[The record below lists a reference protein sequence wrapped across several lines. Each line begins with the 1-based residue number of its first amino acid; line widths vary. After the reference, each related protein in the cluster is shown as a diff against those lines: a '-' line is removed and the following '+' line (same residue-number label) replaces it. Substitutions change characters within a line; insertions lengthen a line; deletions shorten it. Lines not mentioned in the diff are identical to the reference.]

1 MQTFNHISLRI
12 PLWPRGKVLL
22 LAAALAALATGIQAQ
37 EAAPDAEAARIQS
50 VAEEAYIYGLPIV
63 MNYAVM
69 HSYAVDKAS
78 PQFKA
83 PFNQLHHEARV
94 LTPKDT
100 VIVTP
105 NSDTPYSMSWLDL
118 RAEPVVISVP
128 AVDPK
133 RYYSVQLVDGN
144 TFNYGIFGSLS
155 TGHAPGNYL
164 AVGPDWQGE
173 VPPGISKVFRSTT
186 QFSLTIFRTQLIGPS
201 DIEAVKQVQAGYRV
215 QTLSAFLKKPAPPAA
230 PTVNFPKIDK
240 DLAKTN
246 FFAYLDFALQFAP
259 AGPEEKDIRN
269 KLASIGIGAGNF
281 DQFKAV
287 AGKYRQ
293 QLGLGV
299 KAGDDKL
306 TKAIADSG
314 ERRSGW
320 QFQTLSFGDRAHFA
334 GNWLQRAAL
343 AKAGIFGLDATEAL
357 YPMTRTLP
365 NGEPLDGSKHTY
377 TLTFAAG
384 QLPPAR
390 AFWSL
395 TMYDGATQF
404 LIENPINRYLINSP
418 MLEGMA
424 KNPDGSITLYLQKD
438 APAADKVANW
448 LPAPNGPIYLVLR
461 LYGPDKSALNGE
473 WKNPPLVQVAQ

>member
-1 MQTFNHISLRI
+1 MGLRMSA
-12 PLWPRGKVLL
+12 WQRGKVWLC
-22 LAAALAALATGIQAQ
+22 AAALATLTAGASAQ
-37 EAAPDAEAARIQS
+37 EAAPDAQAARIQS

-69 HSYAVDKAS
+69 YSYAVDKS
-78 PQFKA
+78 SSQFKA
-83 PFNQLHHEARV
+83 PFNQLHNDARV
-94 LTPKDT
+94 FTPKDT
-100 VIVTP
+100 SVITP
-105 NSDTPYSMSWLDL
+105 NSDTPYSLSWLDL

-128 AVDPK
+128 AVEKK

-173 VPPGISKVFRSTT
+173 VPPGINKVYRSTT
-186 QFSLTIFRTQLIGPS
+186 QFSLAIFRTQLIGPS
-201 DIEAVKQVQAGYRV
+201 DLEAVKQVQAGYRV
-215 QTLSAFLKKPAPPAA
+215 QTLSAFLKKPAPPTA
-230 PTVNFPKIDK
+230 PAVNFPKIDK

-259 AGPEEKDIRN
+259 AGPEEKAIRD
-269 KLASIGIGAGNF
+269 KLASIGIGTGNF
-281 DQFKAV
+281 DQFKAI
-287 AGKYRQ
+287 AAKYRQ

-299 KAGDDKL
+299 KAGEDKL
-306 TKAIADSG
+306 TQAIANSG
-314 ERRSGW
+314 ERRNGW
-320 QFQTLSFGDRAHFA
+320 QFQTTSFGDRAHFA

-343 AKAGIFGLDATEAL
+343 AKAGIFGLDTSEAL

-365 NGEPLDGSKHTY
+365 NGELLDGSQHSY
-377 TLTFAAG
+377 TLTFAPG

-404 LIENPINRYLINSP
+404 LIENPINRYLINSA
-418 MLEGMA
+418 MLDGMA
-424 KNPDGSITLYLQKD
+424 KNADGSITLYLQKD
-438 APAADKVANW
+438 APAADRTANW
-448 LPAPNGPIYLVLR
+448 LPAPNGPIYLVMR
-461 LYGPDKSALNGE
+461 LYGPDKSALDGE
-473 WKNPPLVQVAQ
+473 WKAPPLVRVN

>member
-1 MQTFNHISLRI
+1 MQTFNQMRLRM
-12 PLWPRGKVLL
+12 PLWQRGKVWL
-22 LAAALAALATGIQAQ
+22 LAAAMTALATGAHAQAVT
-37 EAAPDAEAARIQS
+37 PDAEAARIQS

-69 HSYAVDKAS
+69 YAYAVDKTS

-83 PFNQLHHEARV
+83 PFNQLHSEARV
-94 LTPKDT
+94 FTPKDT
-100 VIVTP
+100 AILTP
-105 NSDTPYSMSWLDL
+105 NSDTPYSLSWLDL

-144 TFNYGIFGSLS
+144 TFNYGIFGSLN

-164 AVGPDWQGE
+164 AVGPDWQGD
-173 VPPGISKVFRSTT
+173 VPAGINKVFRSTT

-201 DIEAVKQVQAGYRV
+201 DVEAVKQVQAGYRV
-215 QTLSAFLKKPAPPAA
+215 QTLSSFLKQPAPPAA
-230 PTVNFPKIDK
+230 PSVNFPKIDK
-240 DLAKTN
+240 DLVKAN

-259 AGPEEKDIRN
+259 AGPEEKDIRD
-269 KLASIGIGAGNF
+269 KLASIGIGTGNF

-287 AGKYRQ
+287 AAKYRQ

-306 TKAIADSG
+306 TKAIADLG
-314 ERRSGW
+314 ERRNGW
-320 QFQTLSFGDRAHFA
+320 QFQTTSFGDRAHFA

-343 AKAGIFGLDATEAL
+343 AKAGIFGLDVTEAL
-357 YPMTRTLP
+357 YAMTRTLP
-365 NGEPLDGSKHTY
+365 NGEQLDGSKHNY
-377 TLTFAAG
+377 TLTFAPG

-404 LIENPINRYLINSP
+404 LIENPINRYLINSA
-418 MLEGMA
+418 MLDGMA
-424 KNPDGSITLYLQKD
+424 KNADGSITLYLQKD
-438 APAADKVANW
+438 APAADKTANW

-461 LYGPDKSALNGE
+461 LYGPDKSAVSGE
-473 WKNPPLVQVAQ
+473 WKNPPLVQAGQ